1 MKGTEI
7 AAPIGGA
14 FPQGRAGKEGHPS
27 PAVAGDALAERS
39 RHHHTDWQWSG
50 VP

>member
-7 AAPIGGA
+7 AAPMGGA

-27 PAVAGDALAERS
+27 LAVASTLPALMKY
-39 RHHHTDWQWSG
+39 
-50 VP
+50 